1 MLLRKAFGLS
11 VSSERKARNLTQ
23 AELAELANV
32 HLSALSALERGLRPA
47 NMDTMETVSK
57 ALGVPLSILFRRAED
72 LLETNPS
79 R

>member
-11 VSSERKARNLTQ
+11 ISSERKARNLTQ
-23 AELAELANV
+23 AQLAELADV

-47 NMDTMETVSK
+47 SLDTLETVSR

-72 LLETNPS
+72 LQQTNPD